1 MSMTDTNFF
10 TDFAEDNS
18 FDDRLFQ
25 LGTSDT
31 ENGYLQNDRALQYFK
46 RKQSNWNKI
55 LLGIAG
61 ATSLGFAGMPLVAL
75 FGGLGTALSIELS
88 LPIDRIVKT
97 MEMLLDEFQDE
108 EITITPRV
116 KGADGIIDL
125 FVRTADKRYFALM
138 LRSNGDSRI
147 KWRKDRQQFFALG
160 KRRNSQWGRLEL
172 LGDELNRIVLNLKKE
187 KNPIVGFTNAERN
200 RAFTK
205 VIVLT
210 GQTRLDP
217 NNDPDLVV
225 RFGCT
230 TALRITAKSTY
241 YVINLADLGNFI
253 KKPIL

>member
-31 ENGYLQNDRALQYFK
+31 QNGYLQNDRALQYFK
-46 RKQSNWNKI
+46 RKQSNWNNI
-55 LLGIAG
+55 LIGIAG
-61 ATSLGFAGMPLVAL
+61 ATSLGFAGMPLVSL

-88 LPIDRIVKT
+88 IPIDRIVKT

-108 EITITPRV
+108 EIIIIPRV

-125 FVRTADKRYFALM
+125 FVKTADKRYFAIM

-147 KWRKDRQQFFALG
+147 KWKKDRQQFFALG
-160 KRRNSQWGRLEL
+160 KRRNSQWGKLEL
-172 LGDELNRIVLNLKKE
+172 LGDELNRIVLDFKKE

-205 VIVLT
+205 VIALT

-217 NNDPDLVV
+217 NNDPDLVIS
-225 RFGCT
+225 FGRT
-230 TALRITAKSTY
+230 TALRITTKSTY
-241 YVINLADLGNFI
+241 YVVNLADLGNFI
-253 KKPIL
+253 KKPI